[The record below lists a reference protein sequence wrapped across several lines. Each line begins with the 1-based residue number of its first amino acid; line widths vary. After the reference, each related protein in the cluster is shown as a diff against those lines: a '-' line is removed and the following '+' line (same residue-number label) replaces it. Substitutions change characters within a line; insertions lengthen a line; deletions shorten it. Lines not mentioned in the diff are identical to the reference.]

1 MKFFFVFVLT
11 KIPQKAS
18 SYGNFSIL
26 KIILEWQNGKKNELY
41 SDCIP
46 TFFLLSASFGYLPV
60 PGGTIC
66 DNF

>member
-18 SYGNFSIL
+18 SYGNSRNFSIL

-46 TFFLLSASFGYLPV
+46 TFLPV